1 VRLSAPTLSG
11 FSELFVFLFFRKF
24 LPTNLVVRVEQSD
37 RCMCVQAIT
46 FELYDLKARYLTCW
60 FNLTLSRPRKEKMLL
75 RWSVLSRVRAF

>member
-1 VRLSAPTLSG
+1 MRLSAPTWSA

-46 FELYDLKARYLTCW
+46 FEYMTLKLDI
-60 FNLTLSRPRKEKMLL
+60 
-75 RWSVLSRVRAF
+75 